1 MINNLINNSSQ
12 AGIRIKEPH
21 DTAVWA
27 GFEILPFEIEN
38 LVHSGQQVTETRLTY
53 NCAHLRL
60 NNKKNKNK
68 LSQSQV
74 SDHFQRNTNFGEKF
88 LGINFLV

>member
-60 NNKKNKNK
+60 NNKKNK
-68 LSQSQV
+68 LSQKGPWEW
-74 SDHFQRNTNFGEKF
+74 TLILEKNDF
-88 LGINFLV
+88 TDFPAI

>member
-60 NNKKNKNK
+60 NNKKNENK
-68 LSQSQV
+68 S
-74 SDHFQRNTNFGEKF
+74 GE
-88 LGINFLV
+88 GGDEGDGGDGAQWANLVGEAI